1 MMGRPSTPHH
11 HTMLANSHIL
21 IVEDDLVASTTLSA
35 YISKEGYRVS
45 TAPDGETMREL
56 FAKGDVDLILLDIN
70 LPDEDG
76 FSLLREVRRQS
87 EVGVIMVTGKAEDV
101 DRIVALEM
109 GADDYVVKPF
119 NMRELFAR
127 TKNLLRRT
135 RLARVVQKDETVKR
149 FSGWTLNIPRR
160 TLMSPTGEDVRLT
173 MFEFELLATLC
184 QNAGRVMTRDSLMDH
199 VSGRDRAANDRTI
212 DVLVGRLRRKLEA
225 TPADPRIIVT
235 VQGVG
240 YVLAGEA

>member
-1 MMGRPSTPHH
+1 
-11 HTMLANSHIL
+11 MLANSHIL
-21 IVEDDLVASTTLSA
+21 IVEDDPVASTTLSA

-56 FAKGDVDLILLDIN
+56 FAKGDVDLILLDIS

-135 RLARVVQKDETVKR
+135 QLAHVVRKDEAVKR

-173 MFEFELLATLC
+173 MFEFELLAALC

-240 YVLAGEA
+240 YVLAGEG

>member
-1 MMGRPSTPHH
+1 
-11 HTMLANSHIL
+11 MLANSHIL
-21 IVEDDLVASTTLSA
+21 IVEDDPVASTTLSA

-56 FAKGDVDLILLDIN
+56 FAKGDVDLILLDIS

-119 NMRELFAR
+119 NTRELFAR

-135 RLARVVQKDETVKR
+135 QLAHVVRKDEAVKR

-173 MFEFELLATLC
+173 MFEFELLAALC

-240 YVLAGEA
+240 YVLAGEG

>member
-1 MMGRPSTPHH
+1 
-11 HTMLANSHIL
+11 MLANSHIL

-135 RLARVVQKDETVKR
+135 RLARGVQKDETVKR

-240 YVLAGEA
+240 YVLAGEG

>member
-1 MMGRPSTPHH
+1 
-11 HTMLANSHIL
+11 MLANSHIL
-21 IVEDDLVASTTLSA
+21 IVEDDPVASTTLSA

-56 FAKGDVDLILLDIN
+56 FAKGDVDLILLDIS

-135 RLARVVQKDETVKR
+135 HLAHVVRKDETVKR

-160 TLMSPTGEDVRLT
+160 TLTSPTGDDVRLT
-173 MFEFELLATLC
+173 MFEFELLAALC

-240 YVLAGEA
+240 YVLAGEG

>member
-1 MMGRPSTPHH
+1 
-11 HTMLANSHIL
+11 
-21 IVEDDLVASTTLSA
+21 
-35 YISKEGYRVS
+35 
-45 TAPDGETMREL
+45 MRAL

-76 FSLLREVRRQS
+76 FSLLREIRRQS

-109 GADDYVVKPF
+109 GADDYVIKPF
-119 NMRELFAR
+119 NSRELFAR
-127 TKNLLRRT
+127 AKNLLRRT
-135 RLARVVQKDETVKR
+135 RLARVVQKDEPVKR
-149 FSGWTLNIPRR
+149 FSGWMLNIPRR
-160 TLMSPTGEDVRLT
+160 TLTSPTGEDVRLT
-173 MFEFELLATLC
+173 MFEFELLAALSES
-184 QNAGRVMTRDSLMDH
+184 QGRVMTRDYLMDH

-212 DVLVGRLRRKLEA
+212 DVLVGRLRRKMED

-240 YVLAGEA
+240 YVLAGES

>member
-1 MMGRPSTPHH
+1 
-11 HTMLANSHIL
+11 MLANSHIL
-21 IVEDDLVASTTLSA
+21 IVEDDPVASTTLSA

-56 FAKGDVDLILLDIN
+56 FAKGDVDLILLDIS

-135 RLARVVQKDETVKR
+135 QLAHVVRKDEAVKR

-160 TLMSPTGEDVRLT
+160 TLMSPTGDDVRLT
-173 MFEFELLATLC
+173 MFEFELLAALC

-240 YVLAGEA
+240 YVLAGEG